1 MTFNSSELDGRLTNK
16 FLYNGK
22 EKEELTEWYDYG
34 ARMYMADLGRWMS
47 PDPLSDVQTSYS
59 PYNYVLNNPVNLVD
73 PDGLIWEDPK
83 EAEKLKKS
91 VQKVIDGLAK
101 RKTKLEA
108 KIAKREAEGKSTK
121 NQTNAIGR
129 IDARTGQLETT
140 KDNIDALGADQDHV
154 FRLAS
159 GDNQGDGKHGVTQG
173 SDGVI
178 NIYGTNSALHVH
190 EIRHVALSLD
200 SENGLEF
207 NSNNSLRP
215 TTPSGRLDE
224 IEGYKAQY
232 GYSGRGPG
240 AAESDDGI
248 VENIAN
254 LKDGRDNYVY
264 PAIRQY
270 YLNRQQG
277 IRNSERYQ
285 KKIQKGKT
293 VKFKQ

>member
-1 MTFNSSELDGRLTNK
+1 
-16 FLYNGK
+16 
-22 EKEELTEWYDYG
+22 
-34 ARMYMADLGRWMS
+34 
-47 PDPLSDVQTSYS
+47 
-59 PYNYVLNNPVNLVD
+59 
-73 PDGLIWEDPK
+73 EDPK

-91 VQKVIDGLAK
+91 VQQVIDGLAK
-101 RKTKLEA
+101 RKAKLEA
-108 KIAKREAEGKSTK
+108 KIEKREAAGKSTK

-129 IDARTGQLETT
+129 IDARTDQLETT
-140 KDNIDALGADQDHV
+140 KSNIDALGADQDHV

-159 GDNQGDGKHGVTQG
+159 GDNQGDGKHGVTPG

-178 NIYGTNSALHVH
+178 KIYGTNNALHVH
-190 EIRHVALSLD
+190 ELRHVALSLD

-207 NSNNSLRP
+207 NTNNSLRP
-215 TTPSGRLDE
+215 TTTPGRLDE

-232 GYSGRGPG
+232 GDAGRGPG
-240 AAESDDGI
+240 AAGSDDGI

-254 LKDGRDNYVY
+254 LKDGRGNYVY

-285 KKIQKGKT
+285 KKIQKGKS